1 MDNIEKY
8 FETKK
13 LFDTKDE
20 VFEIYNMLKERII
33 KNSTYP
39 ILIIYANERLK
50 KQNLFMINLR
60 IKNEEI
66 KTQRIREDEIIMNEK
81 IYIYKTIDEI
91 SDIRNLAGMRFSEI
105 RFL

>member
-1 MDNIEKY
+1 MNNINMY
-8 FETKK
+8 YETKR

-20 VFEIYNMLKERII
+20 VFRVYYILKERLI

-39 ILIIYANERLK
+39 ILIIYANERVK
-50 KQNLFMINLR
+50 KQNLFMINSR
-60 IKNEEI
+60 IQNEEI
-66 KTQRIREDEIIMNEK
+66 KTQRIREDEIIMDEK
-81 IYIYKTIDEI
+81 TYIFKTINEI